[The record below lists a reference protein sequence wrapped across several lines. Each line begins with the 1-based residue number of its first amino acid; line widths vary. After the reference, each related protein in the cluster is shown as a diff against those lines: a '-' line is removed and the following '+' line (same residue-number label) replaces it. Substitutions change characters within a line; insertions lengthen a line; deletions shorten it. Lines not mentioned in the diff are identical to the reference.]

1 MAAERPEETVGVIVQ
16 KLVKDTS
23 VEDMVARLGR
33 APGGVYVSIGIPKEV
48 AFAEADWILARNLA
62 RLGLAVSKQLAGG

>member
-1 MAAERPEETVGVIVQ
+1 MIGPKGQQCVFFVIVQ

-48 AFAEADWILARNLA
+48 AFAEADRILAPTSPGWGWR
-62 RLGLAVSKQLAGG
+62 